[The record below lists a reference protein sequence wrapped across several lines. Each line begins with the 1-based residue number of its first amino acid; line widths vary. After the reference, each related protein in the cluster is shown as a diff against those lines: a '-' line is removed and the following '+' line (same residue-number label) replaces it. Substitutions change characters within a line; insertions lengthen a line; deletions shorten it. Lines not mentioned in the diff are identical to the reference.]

1 MAKTG
6 KSGLNRFKC
15 MGRPPTKA
23 VCLTGVLKRSGKT
36 VDLIAFE
43 AGLIYSS
50 RLYKVVL
57 DLPTLTRRNLR
68 PPKVPEGCA
77 DAMRPTVPLKE
88 WLQSS
93 LFRKGHDKTT
103 QLGRRPLV
111 IARGAGQFEAATF
124 PKEQLM
130 MWAEFWR
137 NRAVVLLQSHGLG
150 LAVCRPQST
159 GVVIARGV
167 LDSSVT
173 WKESMLL
180 LPAADGK
187 AATLLGPASL
197 VNSACADCANA
208 ELKRV
213 GNTYEV
219 ELRCQ
224 VQAGEEILCCY
235 EVDGEQMLCN
245 VCKGPVRCS
254 IY

>member
-1 MAKTG
+1 MVKTG

-130 MWAEFWR
+130 IGQNFGATVPSSFYNLMASALLCAGR
-137 NRAVVLLQSHGLG
+137 RARVLSLPVVCST
-150 LAVCRPQST
+150 AV
-159 GVVIARGV
+159 
-167 LDSSVT
+167 
-173 WKESMLL
+173 
-180 LPAADGK
+180 
-187 AATLLGPASL
+187 
-197 VNSACADCANA
+197 
-208 ELKRV
+208 
-213 GNTYEV
+213 
-219 ELRCQ
+219 
-224 VQAGEEILCCY
+224 
-235 EVDGEQMLCN
+235 
-245 VCKGPVRCS
+245 
-254 IY
+254 